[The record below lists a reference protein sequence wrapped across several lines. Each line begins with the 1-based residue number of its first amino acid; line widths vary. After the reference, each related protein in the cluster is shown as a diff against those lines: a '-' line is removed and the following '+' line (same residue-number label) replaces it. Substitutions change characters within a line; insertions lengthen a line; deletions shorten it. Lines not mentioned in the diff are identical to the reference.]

1 MKNTIYTDMKMQTEL
16 TESSNVKMTLK
27 QLWALIITITLGAS
41 FVVTN
46 QLKTDYKIERLYLS
60 NQAEH
65 QGLMLKLNEMTQKQ
79 DLYAL
84 KNSVENAFVY
94 VSKLR
99 DDTST
104 NKIVSDEIKF
114 RQSIR
119 NFLQ

>member
-1 MKNTIYTDMKMQTEL
+1 MKMQTEL
-16 TESSNVKMTLK
+16 TESSNVKMTLR
-27 QLWALIITITLGAS
+27 QLWAFIITITLGAS
-41 FVVTN
+41 FVISN

-60 NQAEH
+60 NQTEH
-65 QGLMLKLNEMTQKQ
+65 QSLMMKLNEMTQKQ
-79 DLYAL
+79 DYYAL

-99 DDTST
+99 DDSLAST